1 MQNFA
6 NIDQTRPA
14 TFKQFE
20 FAVFKLAEG
29 VAKKTKVNLKHEGK
43 PNPKFK
49 ILKSR
54 IGAAT
59 AKFYGDQGKKMTHG
73 DAQKFISTG
82 VIPKE
87 ILAMV
92 KTDEPSSVKTKAAPV
107 KTKAKPV
114 AKAKPKAKSGAKARF
129 KPSKIAAAALARLA
143 LEENS

>member
-1 MQNFA
+1 MNTFA

-29 VAKKTKVNLKHEGK
+29 VAKKTNVNLKHEGK

-49 ILKSR
+49 ILKAR

-59 AKFYGDQGKKMTHG
+59 AKFYGDQSKKMTHG

-82 VIPKE
+82 VFPKE

-92 KTDEPSSVKTKAAPV
+92 KTDEPVKTKTAPV
-107 KTKAKPV
+107 KTKAKKTST
-114 AKAKPKAKSGAKARF
+114 AKAKANAMAVAAKVQLAK
-129 KPSKIAAAALARLA
+129 
-143 LEENS
+143 

>member
-1 MQNFA
+1 MNTFA
-6 NIDQTRPA
+6 NIDQNRPA

-29 VAKKTKVNLKHEGK
+29 VAKKTNVNLKHEGK

-92 KTDEPSSVKTKAAPV
+92 KTDEPVKSAPV

-129 KPSKIAAAALARLA
+129 KPSKIAAAALAQLA

>member
-1 MQNFA
+1 MNTFA

-29 VAKKTKVNLKHEGK
+29 VAKKTNVSLKHEGK

-49 ILKSR
+49 ILKAR

-59 AKFYGDQGKKMTHG
+59 AKFYGDQSKKMTHG

-92 KTDEPSSVKTKAAPV
+92 KTDESVKTKTAPV
-107 KTKAKPV
+107 KTKAKKTST
-114 AKAKPKAKSGAKARF
+114 AKAKANAMAVAAKVQLAK
-129 KPSKIAAAALARLA
+129 
-143 LEENS
+143 

>member
-1 MQNFA
+1 MNTFA

-29 VAKKTKVNLKHEGK
+29 VAKKTNVNLKHEGK

-49 ILKSR
+49 ILKAR

-59 AKFYGDQGKKMTHG
+59 AKFYGDQSKKMTHG

-92 KTDEPSSVKTKAAPV
+92 KTDEPVKTKTAPV
-107 KTKAKPV
+107 KTKAKKTST
-114 AKAKPKAKSGAKARF
+114 AKAKANAMAVAAKVQLAK
-129 KPSKIAAAALARLA
+129 
-143 LEENS
+143 

>member
-1 MQNFA
+1 MNTFA

-29 VAKKTKVNLKHEGK
+29 VAKKTNVNLKHEGK

-49 ILKSR
+49 ILKAR

-59 AKFYGDQGKKMTHG
+59 AKFYGDQSKKMTHG

-82 VIPKE
+82 LIPKE

-92 KTDEPSSVKTKAAPV
+92 KTDEPVKTKTAPV
-107 KTKAKPV
+107 KTKAKKTST
-114 AKAKPKAKSGAKARF
+114 AKAKANAMAVAAKVQLAK
-129 KPSKIAAAALARLA
+129 
-143 LEENS
+143 

>member
-1 MQNFA
+1 MNTFA

-29 VAKKTKVNLKHEGK
+29 VAKKTNVNLKHEGK

-49 ILKSR
+49 ILKAR

-59 AKFYGDQGKKMTHG
+59 AKFYGDQNQKMTHG

-92 KTDEPSSVKTKAAPV
+92 KTDEPV
-107 KTKAKPV
+107 KTKAKAKKTST
-114 AKAKPKAKSGAKARF
+114 AKAKANAMAASAKVELAK
-129 KPSKIAAAALARLA
+129 
-143 LEENS
+143 

>member
-6 NIDQTRPA
+6 NIDQNRPA

-92 KTDEPSSVKTKAAPV
+92 KTDEPVKAAPV
-107 KTKAKPV
+107 KTKAVPAV
-114 AKAKPKAKSGAKARF
+114 KAKPKAKSGAKARF
-129 KPSKIAAAALARLA
+129 KPSKIAAAALAQLA

>member
-1 MQNFA
+1 MNTFA

-29 VAKKTKVNLKHEGK
+29 VAKKTNVNLKHEGK

-49 ILKSR
+49 ILKAR

-59 AKFYGDQGKKMTHG
+59 AKFYGDQSKKMTHG
-73 DAQKFISTG
+73 DAQKFSSTG

-92 KTDEPSSVKTKAAPV
+92 KTDEPVKTKTAPV
-107 KTKAKPV
+107 KTKAKKTST
-114 AKAKPKAKSGAKARF
+114 AKAKANAMAVAAKVQLAK
-129 KPSKIAAAALARLA
+129 
-143 LEENS
+143 

>member
-6 NIDQTRPA
+6 NIDQSRPA

-92 KTDEPSSVKTKAAPV
+92 KTDEPVKSAPV
-107 KTKAKPV
+107 KTKTKPV

-129 KPSKIAAAALARLA
+129 KPSKIAAAALAQLA

>member
-1 MQNFA
+1 MNTFA

-49 ILKSR
+49 ILKAR

-92 KTDEPSSVKTKAAPV
+92 KTDEPVKAAPV

-114 AKAKPKAKSGAKARF
+114 AKAKPKAKAGAKARF
-129 KPSKIAAAALARLA
+129 KPSKIAAAALAQLA

>member
-1 MQNFA
+1 MNTFA
-6 NIDQTRPA
+6 NIDQNRPA

-29 VAKKTKVNLKHEGK
+29 VAKKTNVNLKHEGK

-49 ILKSR
+49 ILKAR

-59 AKFYGDQGKKMTHG
+59 AKFYGDQSKKMTHG

-92 KTDEPSSVKTKAAPV
+92 KTDEPVKTKTAPV
-107 KTKAKPV
+107 KTKAKKTST
-114 AKAKPKAKSGAKARF
+114 AKAKANAMAVAAKVQLAK
-129 KPSKIAAAALARLA
+129 
-143 LEENS
+143 